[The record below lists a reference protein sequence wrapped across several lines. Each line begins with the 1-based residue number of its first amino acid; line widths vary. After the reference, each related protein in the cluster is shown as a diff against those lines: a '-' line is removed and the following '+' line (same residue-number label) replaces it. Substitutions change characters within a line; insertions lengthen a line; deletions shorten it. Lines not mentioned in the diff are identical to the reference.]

1 MVGIVI
7 VAHSR
12 KLAEGVKELADQMSQ
27 GRVSIVAAGGLDN
40 NNTIGT
46 SVDRIL
52 KAINDAYQDEGVL
65 VLMDLGSAVLST
77 KMAIQMLPPEK
88 QAKVVMSEA
97 PIVEGSIAAVVE
109 ASIGSTLEKVDST
122 ARNVVTKAKVTGQI
136 PLVYIK
142 SPEVSVKEGPLA
154 DKIVLTLTNKMG
166 LHARPAAL
174 FVQSASK
181 FKSNITVEKD
191 GKKVNAKSILG
202 VLSLGAEKGAKI
214 KISVD
219 GEDKQEAIRDLK
231 ELIENKFGEEE

>member
-27 GRVSIVAAGGLDN
+27 GKVSIVAAGGLDN
-40 NNTIGT
+40 NDTIGT

-52 KAINDAYQDEGVL
+52 KAINDAYHTKGVL

-77 KMAIQMLPPEK
+77 KMAIQMLPSEK
-88 QAKVVMSEA
+88 QTKIVMSEA
-97 PIVEGSIAAVVE
+97 PIVEGSIIAAVE

-122 ARNVVTKAKVTGQI
+122 ARNVITRAKVTGQI

-142 SPEVSVKEGPLA
+142 SLEVPVTEGSLA
-154 DKIVLTLTNKMG
+154 GEVVLTLTNKMG

-181 FKSNITVEKD
+181 FKSNITAEKD

-219 GEDKQEAIRDLK
+219 GEDKQEAIRGLK

>member
-12 KLAEGVKELADQMSQ
+12 KLAEGLKELADQMSQ

-166 LHARPAAL
+166 LHARPAAV

-181 FKSNITVEKD
+181 FKSNILVT
-191 GKKVNAKSILG
+191 
-202 VLSLGAEKGAKI
+202 
-214 KISVD
+214 
-219 GEDKQEAIRDLK
+219 
-231 ELIENKFGEEE
+231 